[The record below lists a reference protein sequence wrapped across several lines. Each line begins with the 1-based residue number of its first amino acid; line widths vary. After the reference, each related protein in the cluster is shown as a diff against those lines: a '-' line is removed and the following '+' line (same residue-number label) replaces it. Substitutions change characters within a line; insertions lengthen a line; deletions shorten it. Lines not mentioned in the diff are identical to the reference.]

1 LDGEG
6 ASLLYLLLLMV
17 DARWRRRQVTTGV
30 TMLEAGKGLEMME
43 SAVTLLKTSQIMEGA
58 ISAGYDAV

>member
-30 TMLEAGKGLEMME
+30 MMLEAGKGLEMME
-43 SAVTLLKTSQIMEGA
+43 SAVTLG
-58 ISAGYDAV
+58 SAGYDAV